1 MMFSIS
7 SRMAKVLVWQAQD
20 TVEDVYV
27 LLGTSDSS
35 VRILDL
41 LWYCKSDRLD
51 VEDRQIVRC
60 VEVGLD

>member
-1 MMFSIS
+1 
-7 SRMAKVLVWQAQD
+7 MAKVLVWQAQD

-41 LWYCKSDRLD
+41 LSRNSGGKLG
-51 VEDRQIVRC
+51 VVGHQIVRC
-60 VEVGLD
+60 VEVGLG

>member
-41 LWYCKSDRLD
+41 LSRNSGDRLD
-51 VEDRQIVRC
+51 VEDHQIVRC

>member
-1 MMFSIS
+1 
-7 SRMAKVLVWQAQD
+7 MAKVSAAVQMD

-60 VEVGLD
+60 VEVGLG